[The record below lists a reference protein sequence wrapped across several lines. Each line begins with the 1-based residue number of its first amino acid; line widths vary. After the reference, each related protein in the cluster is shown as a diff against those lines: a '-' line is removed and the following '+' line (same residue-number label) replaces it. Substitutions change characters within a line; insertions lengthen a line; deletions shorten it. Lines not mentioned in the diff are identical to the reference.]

1 MVPGEGRPPPE
12 EAIPKVWGAE
22 HASRATCPNEL
33 QRKIQILL
41 PAPQKRL
48 AVHNLV
54 FIFSLRTSQRK
65 GGIAQLVERQLCKL
79 DVWGSNPHASTN
91 HQLGPVAQLVR
102 ARA

>member
-12 EAIPKVWGAE
+12 EVIPKVWGAE
-22 HASRATCPNEL
+22 HASACNAILE
-33 QRKIQILL
+33 ILL
-41 PAPQKRL
+41 LAPQERH